1 MSKIFYDHLVI
12 REEIDFVLNSYRL
25 DPEEREEIVDII
37 DQTLHH
43 HILNVILNYLPR
55 EKHPEFISRLHASP
69 GDETLLDYLKTHAH
83 PEIEAEIKKQAA
95 KVKQEIL
102 AEIRKSKQPKSRKSG

>member
-12 REEIDFVLNSYRL
+12 REEIDFELNRFQV
-25 DPEEREEIVDII
+25 DPEEQEELISLI

-43 HILNVILNYLPR
+43 HILNVILNHLPK
-55 EKHPEFISRLHASP
+55 EKHHEFISRLHADP
-69 GDETLLDYLKTHAH
+69 NDDTLIDYLKTHAH

-95 KVKQEIL
+95 KIKKEIL
-102 AEIRKSKQPKSRKSG
+102 ADLKKSSRRIKS

>member
-12 REEIDFVLNSYRL
+12 REEIDFELNRFQI
-25 DPEEREEIVDII
+25 DPEEQEELISLI

-43 HILNVILNYLPR
+43 HILNVILNHLPK
-55 EKHPEFISRLHASP
+55 EKHTEFISRLHAKP
-69 GDETLLDYLKTHAH
+69 DDDTLIDYLKTHAH

-95 KVKQEIL
+95 KIKKEIL
-102 AEIRKSKQPKSRKSG
+102 ADLKKSSRRTKS